1 MTTADGATF
10 RPRLKAGPVV
20 LPAPGGTV
28 QVKGAGYN
36 RAPRATSS
44 PSA

>member
-10 RPRLKAGPVV
+10 RLRLKAGPVV